1 MKNICL
7 FAICDNCAAVA
18 GEPDRCGIVSAV
30 QADELE
36 LAPGVIQIAVSFRL
50 CDAERTACRI
60 VERAVYIHIAAFVT
74 IAVRLKLCAADII
87 SSFPLYI

>member
-36 LAPGVIQIAVSFRL
+36 LVPGVIQIAVSFRL

-60 VERAVYIHIAAFVT
+60 VERAVYIHIAAFCYDSRST
-74 IAVRLKLCAADII
+74 KTLRG
-87 SSFPLYI
+87 